1 MKLCL
6 PSLKGFEVVELSD
19 LLYCE
24 AATHYTY
31 FHFANR
37 HTLCTCKLIHE
48 YEVLLADEGF
58 VRIHKSWLVNLSH
71 VREYLHGAGGSVILS
86 NGKEMEVARRK
97 KELLLNRMKQLY
109 KF

>member
-6 PSLKGFEVVELSD
+6 PSLKGFQVVELSD

-24 AATHYTY
+24 ASTHYTY

-37 HTLCTCKLIHE
+37 HSVCTCKLIHE
-48 YEVLLADEGF
+48 YEELLADEGF
-58 VRIHKSWLVNLSH
+58 VRIHKSCLVNLSH
-71 VREYLHGAGGSVILS
+71 IKEYQQGEGGFVILS

-97 KELLLNRMKQLY
+97 KDLLISRMKELY